1 MTKKKITQAQLII
14 EYYMSRPNED
24 VPHQEAVDWLSDKW
38 EKETGGKFRDVDR
51 GIRKL
56 SQAGFLIKVQKG
68 VYRYDPDPVHHPE
81 LWDFTQTQKEEIKKR
96 DNYRCVVCGLG
107 EKEGE
112 ELHVDH
118 IKPKDRGGLATIENG
133 QTLCSRHNLLKKNF
147 KQTETGKKMF
157 IRLYELAKAEG
168 DEGLVTFCREI
179 LEMFERHQI
188 NGHIDWKR

>member
-68 VYRYDPDPVHHPE
+68 VYRYDPDAVHHPE
-81 LWDFTQTQKEEIKKR
+81 LWDFSPTQKGEIKKR